1 MKKSVVAIIM
11 AGGMGKR
18 MGSSIPKVLHKVDGI
33 PMINRIMLTLKNL
46 SFTVQLEKV
55 IVVVGKYKDQIQKSL
70 DMLER
75 PPNIVYVTQDEP
87 LGTGHAIMC
96 CQSEL
101 VKNPDCDVLIL
112 SGDVP
117 LLSTHTMT
125 DLLNMKSGVKLITT
139 TLKDPTGYGRIIE
152 DDGVFNKIVEQK
164 DCATDQLCVAR
175 VNGGIYCI
183 TAQLLCRYLKQLNN
197 SNSQSEYYLT
207 DIIEIIKTNE
217 TMDVDMLEI
226 PVEKVYEIMG
236 VNTIDQL
243 KELQQILK
251 NKIEIKNKLAVAS
264 ININES

>member
-18 MGSSIPKVLHKVDGI
+18 MGSSIPKVLHKLDGI

-46 SFTVQLEKV
+46 SYTVRLEKV
-55 IVVVGKYKDQIQKSL
+55 IVVVGKYKDQIKNSL
-70 DMLER
+70 DVLEM

-101 VKNPDCDVLIL
+101 VKNIDSNVLIL

-125 DLLNMKSGVKLITT
+125 DLLNMGSDVKLITT

-152 DDGVFNKIVEQK
+152 HDGVFSKIVEQK
-164 DCATDQLCVAR
+164 DCVIDQLHISR

-197 SNSQSEYYLT
+197 NNSQSEYYLT

-217 TMDVDMLEI
+217 TMMVDMLEI

-236 VNTIDQL
+236 VNTVDQL
-243 KELQQILK
+243 KELEQILK
-251 NKIEIKNKLAVAS
+251 NKIEIENRLAVAR
-264 ININES
+264 INRNES

>member
-1 MKKSVVAIIM
+1 M
-11 AGGMGKR
+11 AGR
-18 MGSSIPKVLHKVDGI
+18 GSRLRPHTLTIPKPLIPIAGKPIVHRLVEDIAGVLNQDIEEIAFIIHESFGKKVEEDLI
-33 PMINRIMLTLKNL
+33 AIA
-46 SFTVQLEKV
+46 EKLGSKGA
-55 IVVVGKYKDQIQKSL
+55 IYYQN
-70 DMLER
+70 EA
-75 PPNIVYVTQDEP
+75 

-101 VKNPDCDVLIL
+101 VKNIDSNVLIL

-125 DLLNMKSGVKLITT
+125 DLLNMGSDVKLITT

-152 DDGVFNKIVEQK
+152 HDGVFSKIVEQK
-164 DCATDQLCVAR
+164 DCVIDQLHIAR

-197 SNSQSEYYLT
+197 NNSQSEYYLT

-217 TMDVDMLEI
+217 TMMVDMLEI

-236 VNTIDQL
+236 VNTVDQL
-243 KELQQILK
+243 KELEQILK
-251 NKIEIKNKLAVAS
+251 NKIEIENRLAVAR
-264 ININES
+264 INRNES

>member
-18 MGSSIPKVLHKVDGI
+18 MGSSIPKVLHKLDGI

-46 SFTVQLEKV
+46 SYTVQLEKV
-55 IVVVGKYKDQIQKSL
+55 IVVVGKYKDQIKTSL
-70 DMLER
+70 NMLER

-101 VKNPDCDVLIL
+101 VKNIDSDVLIL

-117 LLSTHTMT
+117 LLSMHTMT
-125 DLLNMKSGVKLITT
+125 DLLNMKSHVKLITT

-152 DDGVFNKIVEQK
+152 RDGVFNKIVEQK
-164 DCATDQLCVAR
+164 DCVIDQLHIAR

-197 SNSQSEYYLT
+197 NNSQSEYYLT
-207 DIIEIIKTNE
+207 DVIEIIKTNE
-217 TMDVDMLEI
+217 TMDVEMLEI

-236 VNTIDQL
+236 VNTVDQL
-243 KELQQILK
+243 KELEQILK
-251 NKIEIKNKLAVAS
+251 NKIEIENRLAVAR
-264 ININES
+264 INRNES